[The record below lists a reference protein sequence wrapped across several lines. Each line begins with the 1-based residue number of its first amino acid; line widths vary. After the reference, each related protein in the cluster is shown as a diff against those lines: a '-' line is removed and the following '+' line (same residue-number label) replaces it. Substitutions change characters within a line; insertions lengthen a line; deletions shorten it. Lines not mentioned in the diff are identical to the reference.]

1 MNSWRDYILKD
12 FVPNVGK
19 LTLVAD
25 PDGLLTEEKLA
36 IELRRRG
43 FDLIEFHDP
52 VEFRYA
58 YESKYRVMWDEGQQT
73 DLVVILRM
81 PEAELDSLPYD
92 LLQAGRKLFFNLGD
106 LFPGLSYPVL
116 EDLDR
121 GLLDDIFTAQQ
132 KVQPD
137 ILGDNATKDFILR
150 NVFGIVTE
158 LVTTEVELL
167 RALLRVHYKKI
178 KLPEVLADRFVDIIG
193 SQAAFKD
200 WPLREIVQDQQN
212 FLDFLQERWP
222 VFLNRLAKPDH
233 AWQDANEY
241 GHRFPGPDTL
251 PFDHHDIRVYI
262 DSLFV
267 EGRLEPVKV
276 PNIEVSSDS
285 WFRCGV
291 IEEDQDTDIR
301 FSRLFSLV
309 QEELPDDKAR
319 HHDWISF
326 AMKWAEL
333 SALVH
338 GDEQDSYRSQY
349 QALSNQINQNFSTWL
364 KYNFAG
370 LISLSPSTPAMVHH
384 IPRLIARETG
394 KDRQSKAALIVV
406 DGLSLDQ
413 WVTVGRIIQ
422 EQDKNLVIRE
432 SAVFAWVPTL
442 TSVSRQAVFSGKPPI
457 YFPASINST
466 SKEITLWRQFW
477 EEAGISRLQVAYQ
490 KGLGDGSADSIL
502 DPQFNPEVTRVA
514 GLVVDKVDKIMHG
527 MQLGAS
533 GMHSQIM
540 LWCRDGFLSGLIGYL
555 LDHGYDVWLT
565 SDHGNIEC
573 RGKGK
578 PKEGVIAETRGQ
590 RARVYP
596 SQELRSRIGRD
607 YSSAIHW
614 DPVGLPPEYF
624 PLVLSGEDAFVQQD
638 KTIVGHGGISI
649 EEVIVPFIKFERR
662 SS

>member
-12 FVPNVGK
+12 FVPNAGK

-212 FLDFLQERWP
+212 FLYFLQERWP
-222 VFLNRLAKPDH
+222 VFLDRKTRAEH
-233 AWQDANEY
+233 AWQDAHEY
-241 GHRFPGPDTL
+241 GHRFSGPDTL

-262 DSLFV
+262 DSLFI
-267 EGRLEPVKV
+267 EGRLDPVKV
-276 PNIEVSSDS
+276 PNIEVSNDS

-326 AMKWAEL
+326 AMKWAQL

-338 GDEQDSYRSQY
+338 CDEQGSYRSQY
-349 QALSNQINQNFSTWL
+349 QTLDNQINQTFSSWL
-364 KYNFAG
+364 KNNFAG

-384 IPRLIARETG
+384 IPRLIVRETG

-502 DPQFNPEVTRVA
+502 DPQFNPEVTRIA

-578 PKEGVIAETRGQ
+578 PADGVIAETRGQ

-596 SQELRSRIGRD
+596 SQELRSREAGKFS
-607 YSSAIHW
+607 YATQW
-614 DPVGLPPEYF
+614 EPVGLPPEYF